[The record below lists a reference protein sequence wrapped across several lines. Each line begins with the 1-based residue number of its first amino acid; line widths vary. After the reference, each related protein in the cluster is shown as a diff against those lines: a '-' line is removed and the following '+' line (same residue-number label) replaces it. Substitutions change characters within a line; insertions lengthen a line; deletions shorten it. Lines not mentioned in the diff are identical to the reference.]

1 MNIELGSSLFEKE
14 KPTCPYILHFRSQTQ
29 LYLAFAKDWL
39 RLYMTTKETSTVN
52 GSQLGNL
59 LNTNQLCL
67 QETIGFYK
75 EIWWGFLRIVTSLI
89 QFWGF
94 VVSTCLHCISG
105 IAKSQHHAPPV
116 LALNNCI
123 TWLCPLNFSFFCHD
137 LHPVNCGQQAHYLG
151 LSTKMR
157 DLPWCTSSELWP
169 FNRWE
174 HHIFYSEIV
183 AFLFWGWAVK
193 IFID

>member
-123 TWLCPLNFSFFCHD
+123 TWLCPLNFSFFAMIYIQWIVVNKHITWVCPLKWGIYHD
-137 LHPVNCGQQAHYLG
+137 VHPVNCGH
-151 LSTKMR
+151 STGGNIIYSTVR
-157 DLPWCTSSELWP
+157 LWLFSSGDEP
-169 FNRWE
+169 SRF
-174 HHIFYSEIV
+174 S
-183 AFLFWGWAVK
+183 
-193 IFID
+193 